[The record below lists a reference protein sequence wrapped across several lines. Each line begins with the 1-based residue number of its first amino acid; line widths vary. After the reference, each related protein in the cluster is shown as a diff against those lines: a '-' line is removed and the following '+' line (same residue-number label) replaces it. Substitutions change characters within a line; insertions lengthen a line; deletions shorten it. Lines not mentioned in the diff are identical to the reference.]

1 MVDEKELQDKIAQ
14 AQQTVD
20 AEQAAE
26 RQERE
31 AKDALDTQNLAAS
44 HQAQQNALST
54 YDREQYENLGQ
65 ILTDVQGKMDA
76 AKVKDAAAT
85 KRENAYR
92 TIAGLGD
99 TLSGVANLVGTMA
112 GASNQ
117 QQTYNAPA
125 VIQKA
130 EEARKAR
137 RIEMKDLEKRLE
149 EMTTRQRDM
158 KAAGTL
164 KEVELKAQHD
174 KEALALS
181 TQQRNAG
188 EAARKYYDTRRDNA
202 VKDVR
207 TQWNAD
213 RSFEE
218 SKDQWKKTYDLQ
230 VERFEMEKD
239 KENYPIVLQDGT
251 YLDIP
256 KRNLN
261 DMNVGDIFAMLPKE
275 VRAEVKGKAYTEKTT
290 DSRGNVTEQTK
301 YGEPSLE
308 QKLAAIVAYTSDPTG
323 TYYNADKASGIRDKV
338 VTLATA
344 QPFKAKNEDG
354 TENIPNW

>member
-54 YDREQYENLGQ
+54 YNREQYENLGQ

-76 AKVKDAAAT
+76 AKVKDAAAM

-158 KAAGTL
+158 KSAGTL

-207 TQWNAD
+207 TQWNTD
-213 RSFEE
+213 RSFEQ
-218 SKDQWKKTYDLQ
+218 SKDQWEKTYEQTLKQ
-230 VERFEMEKD
+230 FEANQKEK
-239 KENYPIVLQDGT
+239 EIPIVKQGGT
-251 YLDIP
+251 TLSIP
-256 KRNLN
+256 KAMIN
-261 DMNVGDIFAMLPKE
+261 DYNVAEIFKLLPPEIQGK
-275 VRAEVKGKAYTEKTT
+275 VKGDTYVSGESPAGKTY
-290 DSRGNVTEQTK
+290 STK
-301 YGEPSLE
+301 P
-308 QKLAAIVAYTSDPTG
+308 
-323 TYYNADKASGIRDKV
+323 
-338 VTLATA
+338 ATA
-344 QPFKAKNEDG
+344 QQKFAATMAYLSESGAKPEIIEKINGMLETWATSDW
-354 TENIPNW
+354 NQYLVK

>member
-26 RQERE
+26 REARE
-31 AKDALDTQNLAAS
+31 AKDALDTQNLATS
-44 HQAQQNALST
+44 HQAQQTALST
-54 YDREQYENLGQ
+54 YNKEQYANLGQ

-76 AKVKDAAAT
+76 AKVKDAAAM

-137 RIEMKDLEKRLE
+137 RIEMKDLDKRLE
-149 EMTTRQRDM
+149 EMTTRQRDL
-158 KAAGTL
+158 KAAGSL
-164 KEVELKAQHD
+164 KEAELKAQHD

-181 TQQRNAG
+181 TQQRNAE
-188 EAARKYYDTRRDNA
+188 EAARKYYDTRRDGA

-213 RSFEE
+213 RSFEQ
-218 SKDQWKKTYDLQ
+218 SKDQWNKTYEQTLKQFDANQ
-230 VERFEMEKD
+230 KEK
-239 KENYPIVLQDGT
+239 EIPIVKQDGT
-251 YLDIP
+251 TLSIP
-256 KRNLN
+256 KAMIN
-261 DMNVGDIFAMLPKE
+261 DYNVAEIFKLLPSD
-275 VRAEVKGKAYTEKTT
+275 VRGKVKG
-290 DSRGNVTEQTK
+290 DSYVVKEGTAGKEYGNK
-301 YGEPSLE
+301 P
-308 QKLAAIVAYTSDPTG
+308 
-323 TYYNADKASGIRDKV
+323 
-338 VTLATA
+338 ATA
-344 QPFKAKNEDG
+344 QQKFAATMAYLSESGAKPEIVEKINEKLESWATSDW
-354 TENIPNW
+354 NQYLVK